1 MNPCF
6 IKTRVHQHERPF
18 SFYWYIYNCTQ
29 EIQYCTIQYLTS
41 RNIVMQSFLRKCQSG
56 GGHGMISRKILL
68 QGKKT
73 KQLEFFSHS
82 SLKLQRNTKPT
93 KRYFGSSSSSTSKV
107 SSVIEATPTPEQL
120 KIVALRY
127 AVPMI
132 GFGFTDNL
140 VMITAGEA
148 IDQTFGVTL
157 GISTMTAAGFGQV
170 CSDVAGNLSG
180 GFVDALCAKL
190 NLPKHHLTE
199 AQLDMRITRYYRTAG
214 ACVGVVIGCL
224 LGMSCLLFMDT
235 DAADRARRAKEL
247 ESIFQSVMKEGK
259 TLFQAERASLFM
271 LDEEKKELWSQVAT
285 GTKGIIKVDLKNQTS
300 LLGESV
306 KSGDIVNVQDA
317 YEDDRFNQAVDKE
330 SGFRTKS
337 VLVIPVKDEDGKII
351 GAIQMINKK
360 TKDGKD
366 AEFTKD
372 DEKLVTMM
380 ASHVTSFIRI
390 VGGD

>member
-1 MNPCF
+1 
-6 IKTRVHQHERPF
+6 
-18 SFYWYIYNCTQ
+18 
-29 EIQYCTIQYLTS
+29 
-41 RNIVMQSFLRKCQSG
+41 MQSFMRKCG
-56 GGHGMISRKILL
+56 AGHGMMARKML

-73 KQLEFFSHS
+73 KELELISPS
-82 SLKLQRNTKPT
+82 SVKLQQNLRLT
-93 KRYFGSSSSSTSKV
+93 KRYFSSSVSSTSKA
-107 SSVIEATPTPEQL
+107 SSASEVTPTPEQL

-285 GTKGIIKVDLKNQTS
+285 GTKGIIKVDLNQTS

-306 KSGDIVNVQDA
+306 KSGDIVNVRDA
-317 YEDDRFNQAVDKE
+317 YEDDRFNAAVDKE

-337 VLVIPVKDEDGKII
+337 ILVIPVKDENGKII

-360 TKDGKD
+360 TKDGED